1 MNQGLPPELDQLRAL
16 VRRFVDAELLPWEEH
31 VERHDGLP
39 EDVER
44 DLRAKSVR
52 LGLNAAGMPREVD
65 GGGLST
71 LGQAIVD
78 EELSRAGSGLAS
90 VVPNPSNI
98 LLACNP
104 EQRQRF
110 LLPCVRGE
118 RRDCFAL
125 TEPDAGSD
133 AAGIRAHAS
142 RVADG
147 WLVNGNKRFISH
159 GDTADFAIFFAVTD
173 PAAGRD
179 RVTAFL
185 IERGTPGFSVGQVH
199 ETMGH
204 RGYRQAELVCD
215 DCLVPDKNVLGE
227 VGHGFDLARDWL
239 RNGRIMTAARCLG
252 PAGRALEVARE
263 YALERHQFGRTI
275 SEFQAIQFMLADCA
289 VDLFAA
295 RTMTYEAAR
304 LVDRGAAVP
313 EVNAAAAMVKLFASE
328 ALGRIADRA
337 VQILGGMGYMRE
349 TVVERIYRN
358 ARIERIWEG
367 TSEIQRSIVA
377 RALLKHRIGVG

>member
-1 MNQGLPPELDQLRAL
+1 MNDGLPPELQQLRGL
-16 VRRFVDAELLPWEEH
+16 VRRFVDTELLPWEDH

-39 EDVER
+39 DDAEQS
-44 DLRAKSVR
+44 LRAKAVQ
-52 LGLNAAGMPREVD
+52 LGLNAVGMPREVG

-71 LGQAIVD
+71 LGQAIVE
-78 EELSRAGSGLAS
+78 EELSRAGSALAE
-90 VVPNPSNI
+90 VAPNPSNI
-98 LLACNP
+98 LLACNS
-104 EQRQRF
+104 EQRERF

-118 RRDCFAL
+118 KQDCFAL
-125 TEPDAGSD
+125 TEPNAGSD
-133 AAGIRAHAS
+133 AAGMQAHAS
-142 RVADG
+142 HIEGG

-159 GDTADFAIFFAVTD
+159 GDSADFAIFFAVTD
-173 PAAGRD
+173 PDAERD

-185 IERGTPGFSVGQVH
+185 IEKGTPGFSVGQVH

-204 RGYRQAELVCD
+204 RGYRQAELVCA
-215 DCLVPDKNVLGE
+215 DCLVPERNVLGE
-227 VGHGFDLARDWL
+227 PGKGFDLARDWL
-239 RNGRIMTAARCLG
+239 RKGRIMTAARCVG
-252 PAGRALEVARE
+252 PAGRALELARE
-263 YALERHQFGRTI
+263 YALERHQFGRPI
-275 SEFQAIQFMLADCA
+275 SDFQAVQFMLADST

-304 LVDRGAAVP
+304 LVDRGGSLR
-313 EVNAAAAMVKLFASE
+313 EVNATASMVKVFASE

-367 TSEIQRSIVA
+367 TSEIQRSIIA
-377 RALLKHRIGVG
+377 RALLRHGIGLS

>member
-1 MNQGLPPELDQLRAL
+1 MKYDLPPELEELRAL
-16 VRRFVDAELLPWEEH
+16 VRRFVDTELLPWEDH
-31 VERHDGLP
+31 IERHDGLP
-39 EDVER
+39 DEVER
-44 DLRAKSVR
+44 ALRAKSVE
-52 LGLNAAGMPREVD
+52 LGLNAVSMPREVG

-71 LGQAIVD
+71 LGQAVVE
-78 EELSRAGSGLAS
+78 EELSRAGSGLAE
-90 VVPNPSNI
+90 VAPNPSNI
-98 LLACNP
+98 LLACNA
-104 EQRQRF
+104 EQRERF

-118 RRDCFAL
+118 RQDCFAL
-125 TEPDAGSD
+125 TEPNAGSD
-133 AAGIRAHAS
+133 AAGMEAHAS
-142 RVADG
+142 RVPGG

-173 PAAGRD
+173 PSAERD

-185 IERGTPGFSVGQVH
+185 IEKGTTGFAVGQIH

-204 RGYRQAELVCD
+204 RGYRQAELVCS
-215 DCLVPDKNVLGE
+215 DCRVADQNVLGE
-227 VGHGFDLARDWL
+227 VGKGFDLARDWL
-239 RNGRIMTAARCLG
+239 REGRIMTAARCIG
-252 PAGRALEVARE
+252 PAGRALEVARD
-263 YALERHQFGRTI
+263 YALERRQFNRPI
-275 SEFQAIQFMLADCA
+275 ADFQAIQFMLADSA

-304 LVDRGAAVP
+304 MVDRGAP
-313 EVNAAAAMVKLFASE
+313 LREVNAAAAMVKVFASE

-367 TSEIQRSIVA
+367 TSEIQRSIIA
-377 RALLKHRIGVG
+377 RSLLRHGIGIR